1 MATSYTLTVV
11 IDNAVLAL
19 HSKDSLCIAKKVN
32 RDYDVIFQGAAPVP
46 TGDQQLLLANNTF
59 QWTEEYRVFLTQSFG
74 NGVLISHS
82 TTPVE
87 INFGQAAI
95 WKDGSLQPAV
105 SADTSQWDFADGSSP
120 DTTFAVESAPISLHA
135 AVEQSTGGG
144 KYSSIYVDP
153 DIHMGDTRVEL
164 TPRNEYLVFWKKI
177 TTTEAML
184 AISETVG
191 HKWKFATGK
200 TTKTIRF
207 GYAKPEA
214 PSSALELPGWY
225 EM

>member
-1 MATSYTLTVV
+1 M
-11 IDNAVLAL
+11 
-19 HSKDSLCIAKKVN
+19 
-32 RDYDVIFQGAAPVP
+32 P
-46 TGDQQLLLANNTF
+46 TGDQQLLLASNTF

-74 NGVLISHS
+74 NGVLVSVFSVSLSLPPSHFDSAAQISHS

-105 SADTSQWDFADGSSP
+105 SADTSQWDLADGASP

-144 KYSSIYVDP
+144 KYSTIYVDT

-164 TPRNEYLVFWKKI
+164 TPRNEYLLFWKKI

-184 AISETVG
+184 AISESVG
-191 HKWKFATGK
+191 HKWKFPMGK

-214 PSSALELPGWY
+214 PSSALELPAWY